1 MVCGY
6 HLQRTAW
13 TEKKKEDPR
22 KKKKKVQQLLERR
35 GPVTQGTRQC
45 PVRGSE
51 VTIEGPGR

>member
-22 KKKKKVQQLLERR
+22 KKKKKSTAAAGEERASDS
-35 GPVTQGTRQC
+35 GDKAVSCAGK
-45 PVRGSE
+45 
-51 VTIEGPGR
+51 